1 MQDEM
6 DVLLRGFSNLLN
18 ICGYMLDGILI
29 IKIIN
34 TLQSITWSLSGGDPF
49 VVNQPLHTVV
59 LCVSWLYVFFVNF

>member
-6 DVLLRGFSNLLN
+6 DVPLRGFSNLLN

-49 VVNQPLHTVV
+49 VVNQRLHTVA